1 MTYDVKSKIEE
12 YSTILKEKQSFLV
25 QLRNTTAQTIK
36 EIDMLTGAVQALNEV
51 ETSQVNQVEK
61 TSTKDNDRAKT
72 SGK

>member
-51 ETSQVNQVEK
+51 ETSQVEK
-61 TSTKDNDRAKT
+61 PSTKDNDRAKT

>member
-1 MTYDVKSKIEE
+1 MTYNVKSKIEE

-51 ETSQVNQVEK
+51 ETSLVEK
-61 TSTKDNDRAKT
+61 TSTKENDKAKAT
-72 SGK
+72 GK

>member
-36 EIDMLTGAVQALNEV
+36 EIDMLTGAVQALNE
-51 ETSQVNQVEK
+51 EE

>member
-12 YSTILKEKQSFLV
+12 YSKILVEKQNFLV

-36 EIDMLTGAVQALNEV
+36 EIDMLTGAIQALNEIV
-51 ETSQVNQVEK
+51 SSTKEKEETL
-61 TSTKDNDRAKT
+61 TKDNDRAKT

>member
-12 YSTILKEKQSFLV
+12 YSKILAEKQSFLV

-51 ETSQVNQVEK
+51 ETSQVEK
-61 TSTKDNDRAKT
+61 PSTKDNDRAKT

>member
-1 MTYDVKSKIEE
+1 MTYNVKSKIEE

-51 ETSQVNQVEK
+51 ETSQVQVEK
-61 TSTKDNDRAKT
+61 TSTKENDKAKAT
-72 SGK
+72 GK

>member
-1 MTYDVKSKIEE
+1 MTYNVKSKIEE

-51 ETSQVNQVEK
+51 ETSQVEK
-61 TSTKDNDRAKT
+61 PSTKDNDRAKT

>member
-1 MTYDVKSKIEE
+1 MTYNVKSKIEE

-61 TSTKDNDRAKT
+61 TSTKENDRAKT

>member
-1 MTYDVKSKIEE
+1 MTYNVKSKIEE

-36 EIDMLTGAVQALNEV
+36 EIDMLTGAIQALNEV
-51 ETSQVNQVEK
+51 ETSQVEK
-61 TSTKDNDRAKT
+61 PSTKENDRAKT